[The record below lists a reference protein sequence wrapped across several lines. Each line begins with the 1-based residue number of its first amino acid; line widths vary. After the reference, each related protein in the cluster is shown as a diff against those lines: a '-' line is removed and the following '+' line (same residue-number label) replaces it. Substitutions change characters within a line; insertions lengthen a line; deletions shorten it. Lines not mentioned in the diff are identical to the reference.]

1 MSEGFRP
8 FDPNEWVQSN
18 NGRYYVNK
26 ITGDMVKDSVYEE
39 AIQGKPEG
47 INIIRGLIPEQKKR
61 NKEGKKYDKGKPM
74 VGTILRIFPR
84 ALSVVGAII
93 EYGTHKYPDPNNWS
107 KNTRITERY
116 MDSAIRH
123 LLKYFMGDKFDEE
136 SGLPHLGHALW
147 NIIAVLEYELRQDP
161 ELVKKIMYP
170 KEDRDES

>member
-1 MSEGFRP
+1 MFRP
-8 FDPNEWVQSN
+8 FNPDEWKPSSDGKVYLN
-18 NGRYYVNK
+18 I
-26 ITGDMVKDSVYEE
+26 ITGDMVKDSVYKE

-47 INIIRGLIPEQKKR
+47 INIIRGLIPISNDKS
-61 NKEGKKYDKGKPM
+61 EGKKYDKGKPM

-93 EYGTHKYPDPNNWS
+93 EYGTHKYPDPDNWS
-107 KNTRITERY
+107 KNKNIPERY

-147 NIIAVLEYELRQDP
+147 NVIAVLEYELRQDP
-161 ELVKKIMYP
+161 ELVKKIVYP